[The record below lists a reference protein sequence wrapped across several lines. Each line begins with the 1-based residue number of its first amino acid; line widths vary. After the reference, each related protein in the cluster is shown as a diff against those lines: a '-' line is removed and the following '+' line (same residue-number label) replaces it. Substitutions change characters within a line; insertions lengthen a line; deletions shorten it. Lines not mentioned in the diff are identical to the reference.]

1 MLKDLDS
8 WGINSESGSFY
19 DAKFGCIAGWRWIII
34 IKELLVRDWRCW
46 RVLALQGYYDGQK
59 IQTLETIQVEKN
71 QKVIITVLDE
81 FVEEMP
87 VRKGRSARGLLS
99 EYADTG
105 LWEKEKTAWE
115 KAVAENMQM
124 LDTNMV
130 LRYLLNDNREMADEA
145 ETIIKEGSVLLTT
158 ASFLKNR

>member
-1 MLKDLDS
+1 M
-8 WGINSESGSFY
+8 
-19 DAKFGCIAGWRWIII
+19 
-34 IKELLVRDWRCW
+34 
-46 RVLALQGYYDGQK
+46 
-59 IQTLETIQVEKN
+59 EKN